1 MEKKKPAAKPAAQP
15 AAKPAEKKP
24 AKPVAKKTEVKP
36 AAKPDE
42 KKPVKAAKPSG
53 KWIIEQKGQGEYLS
67 KLLASNGEVMLTSE
81 IYSGEGSAVSGV
93 STIIKGVET
102 GSFTVYENKNGT
114 FYYKLKSAQNRLLC
128 AGEIY
133 KDRGRCLAAI
143 ESVKRIA
150 GSAELSDGVFK
161 GSEYV
166 KYKPEKITKKSL
178 AEATAGKWKIEVA
191 KNGKYYATLY
201 ACNGQV
207 MLSTEE
213 VSSKASALSG
223 IENVKKNCAAG
234 NFVIDQDKFGKFY
247 YKLRNAQKSVVC
259 IGESYAKLES
269 CIKALETVRRL
280 AEISPLADK

>member
-1 MEKKKPAAKPAAQP
+1 MEKKKPAAKPAPAKKP
-15 AAKPAEKKP
+15 AAKPAKKTAAPAKKP
-24 AKPVAKKTEVKP
+24 AP
-36 AAKPDE
+36 AAKPAT
-42 KKPVKAAKPSG
+42 KTAAKPATKPSG
-53 KWIIEQKGQGEYLS
+53 KWVIEQKGQGEYLS

-81 IYSGEGSAVSGV
+81 IYSGEDSAISGIN
-93 STIIKGVET
+93 TIIKGVTT

-133 KDRGRCLAAI
+133 KDRSRCLSAI

-150 GSAELSDGVFK
+150 GSAELSEDVVK

-178 AEATAGKWKIEVA
+178 AETTAGKWKIEVT
-191 KNGKYYATLY
+191 KGGKYYATLY
-201 ACNGQV
+201 AGNGQV
-207 MLSTEE
+207 MLSAEE

-223 IENVKKNCAAG
+223 IESVKKNCAAG
-234 NFVIDQDKFGKFY
+234 NFVIDKDKFGKFY

-280 AEISPLADK
+280 AEISPLSDK